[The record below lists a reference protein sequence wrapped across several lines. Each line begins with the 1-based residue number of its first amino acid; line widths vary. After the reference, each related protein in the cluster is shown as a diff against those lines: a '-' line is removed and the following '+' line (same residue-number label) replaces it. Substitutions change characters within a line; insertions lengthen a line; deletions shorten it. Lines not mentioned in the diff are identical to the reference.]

1 MREVLLIGAKD
12 DDMKELKVQA
22 LIENLDQVIAFL
34 DTELEAV
41 ECPMKEQM
49 QLDVAVEEI
58 YVNIASYA
66 YESGTGDALIQVEKL
81 EDPNRIVVTFIDS
94 GIYYNPLE
102 KEDPDVTLSAEERAI
117 GGLGIYM
124 VKKSMDRM
132 DYERKD
138 DHNILKLT
146 KNI

>member
-49 QLDVAVEEI
+49 L
-58 YVNIASYA
+58 
-66 YESGTGDALIQVEKL
+66 L
-81 EDPNRIVVTFIDS
+81 F
-94 GIYYNPLE
+94 
-102 KEDPDVTLSAEERAI
+102 
-117 GGLGIYM
+117 
-124 VKKSMDRM
+124 
-132 DYERKD
+132 
-138 DHNILKLT
+138 
-146 KNI
+146 